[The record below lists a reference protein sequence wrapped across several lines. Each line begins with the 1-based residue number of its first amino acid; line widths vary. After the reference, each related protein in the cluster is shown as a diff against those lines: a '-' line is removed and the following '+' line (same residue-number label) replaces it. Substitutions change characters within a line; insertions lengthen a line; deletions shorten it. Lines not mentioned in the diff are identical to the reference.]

1 MTGFIREKDRQ
12 KGGPFLYTG
21 TANIKYYTF
30 FVQALDSY
38 RYIWY
43 DVL

>member
-1 MTGFIREKDRQ
+1 MTGFIREKDRREAVL
-12 KGGPFLYTG
+12 FLYIG

-43 DVL
+43 DML